1 MRDRVSPLPL
11 SSLLALF
18 LLLPSPP
25 RAAGAADPGPLTLSR
40 ALAVA
45 RAQSEVSGIAAAR
58 LERAEAARRFA
69 VSQLVPG
76 LSLSGVYTRR
86 SREVTRVVGDDEVTV
101 QARDALNGTLALD
114 SVLFDAR
121 SIPGIRAAN
130 RSLEA
135 QRFESAELER
145 GLDYDVSTTFLAV
158 LSAERL
164 QQAAARRVE
173 VAARTV
179 EDARIRLDAGLAAR
193 NELTRSELE
202 LASARLAETQARS
215 LVRNARLALGLLLA
229 MPVDGP
235 LAEPEPFADPGTAL
249 GALVDRAEA
258 NSGELKGL
266 AERVEAARQRALV
279 PALGFV
285 PTLDARATYR
295 GTNEAGLSGRERDW
309 SVAVTLGWSIFD
321 GGARRAERAIAE
333 SEWREADLQL
343 AQRRREVAAAVERS
357 LSDLGTARAALAQA
371 EAQAEVARQNAE
383 EVGERFAQGLAS
395 GLEQA
400 DALVARFEAEAELAR
415 QGFALHVSQLALLQA
430 LGESPLSAVPSETP
444 SPETAP

>member
-1 MRDRVSPLPL
+1 MRDRVSPLSL
-11 SSLLALF
+11 S
-18 LLLPSPP
+18 LLLPLFLSLGP
-25 RAAGAADPGPLTLSR
+25 AAGAAEPEALTLSR
-40 ALAVA
+40 ALAIA
-45 RAQSEVSGIAAAR
+45 REQSEVSAIAAAR
-58 LERAEAARRFA
+58 LERAEAVRRLA
-69 VSQLVPG
+69 VSQLVPDLG
-76 LSLSGVYTRR
+76 FSGIYTRR
-86 SREVTRVVGDDEVTV
+86 SREVTRQVGGDEVTV
-101 QARDALNGTLALD
+101 QTRDALNGTLALD

-121 SIPGIRAAN
+121 SIPGIRAAT
-130 RSLEA
+130 RSLAA

-145 GLDYDVSTTFLAV
+145 ALAYDVSTIFFAV

-164 QQAAARRVE
+164 QQAAERRVE

-202 LASARLAETQARS
+202 LASARLAETQAQS
-215 LVRNARLALGLLLA
+215 QVRTARLALGLLLA
-229 MPVDGP
+229 RSVDGP
-235 LAEPEPFADPGTAL
+235 LVEPPPFSDPGSDLA
-249 GALVDRAEA
+249 ALVDRAAA
-258 NSGELKGL
+258 NSGELMAL

-285 PTLDARATYR
+285 PTLDLRAIYR

-309 SVAVTLGWSIFD
+309 NVAVTLGWSLFD

-343 AQRRREVAAAVERS
+343 AQRQREVAAAVERS

-371 EAQAEVARQNAE
+371 EAQAEVARQNAD

-415 QGFALHVSQLALLQA
+415 QGFSLHLSQLALLQA
-430 LGESPLSAVPSETP
+430 LGELPLPAGPSDTP
-444 SPETAP
+444 SFETAP